1 MSRDAVKYHLEQLYH
16 RYDSR
21 QWVHPDPLEYL
32 YDYPDLRDREVVGI
46 IASSLAYGRVAQIL
60 KSVSSVLK
68 ELGPS
73 PYAFLKS
80 TSNRSLHKI
89 FSNFKHR
96 FSTGKEVTLMLM
108 GMKRVIRQY
117 GSLGACFTEKYN
129 SDDET
134 VLPGLT
140 SFVDELTHPFNG
152 RTNSLIPL
160 PQKGSACKKLNLF
173 LRWMVRE
180 DRVDPGGWNRVP
192 PSKLI
197 IPLDTHMHRISLLL
211 NLTDRKNANM
221 RTAME
226 ITGAFRKIN
235 PDDPIRYDFAL
246 TRLGIRKDEDLDG
259 FLDRCGVINS

>member
-1 MSRDAVKYHLEQLYH
+1 MVKYHLEQLYH
-16 RYDSR
+16 RYNSR

-32 YDYPDLRDREVVGI
+32 YDYPDLKDRETVGI

-60 KSVSSVLK
+60 KSVSYILK
-68 ELGPS
+68 KLGPS
-73 PYAFLKS
+73 PHTFLES
-80 TSNRSLHKI
+80 SSIRSLHKI
-89 FSNFKHR
+89 FCDFKHR
-96 FSTGKEVTLMLM
+96 FSTGEEVALMLM
-108 GMKRVIRQY
+108 GIKRVIKQY
-117 GSLGACFTEKYN
+117 GSLGACF
-129 SDDET
+129 SDKFKESDET

-140 SFVDELTHPFNG
+140 SFVDELTYPFKG

-173 LRWMVRE
+173 LRWMVRD
-180 DRVDPGGWNRVP
+180 DRVDPGGWHKIP

-221 RTAME
+221 RTALE
-226 ITGAFRKIN
+226 ITRAFRKIV

-246 TRLGIRKDEDLDG
+246 TRLGIRKDEDSEG
-259 FLDRCGVINS
+259 FLKQCSVIDS